1 MQHYNSSVT
10 ESAADARRIRG
21 VVFDMDGTLVTP
33 MNTYLQQMRRE
44 LSIPNGHGIVAY
56 VEEYM
61 HGDQRQAALRR
72 IHEIEQEALAHMQLS
87 PGLIDLLRFLKDSNL
102 PAAIITRNSMASV
115 EHFLG
120 EVVDRS
126 VHASERSL
134 FAFHPIID
142 RGFKPTKPSPA
153 SLLAVAN
160 EWGVEPSELM
170 MVGDHVDDLLCGSRA
185 GALAVLLRYQGNE
198 KFAGAAHIVVD
209 RIDELVGKLRDGFDV
224 DLEAVGTVDPSSFYV
239 TA

>member
-1 MQHYNSSVT
+1 MVHYSSSVNGT
-10 ESAADARRIRG
+10 AADARRIRG

-33 MNTYLQQMRRE
+33 MNGYLQQMRRE

-56 VEEYM
+56 VEAFM
-61 HGDQRQAALRR
+61 HGEQQQKAHQR

-87 PGLIDLLRFLKDSNL
+87 PGLVDLLGFLKASNL
-102 PAAIITRNSMASV
+102 PVAIITRNSLASV

-120 EVVDRS
+120 DVVDRS
-126 VHASERSL
+126 VPVSERPL

-142 RGFKPTKPSPA
+142 RSFKPTKPSPD
-153 SLLAVAN
+153 SLLHVARA
-160 EWGVEPSELM
+160 WGVEPSELM
-170 MVGDHVDDLLCGSRA
+170 MVGDHVDDLLCGSQA
-185 GALAVLLRYQGNE
+185 GAVAVLLRYEGNE
-198 KFAGAAHIVVD
+198 QFASAAHVVVD

-224 DLEAVGTVDPSSFYV
+224 DMEAVSSVDPTCYYV